1 MASRNI
7 PKKIKNIILE
17 KFRGKCAF
25 PNCKWPAVALHHT
38 KRFSIVKRHHPEE
51 IVPLCKTHH
60 ELAHAGLIANE
71 EEFLQRWRLQNFEE
85 NYGTKTKIDMMVRA
99 KRKLWAVRFSCGN
112 KQDGSG

>member
-1 MASRNI
+1 MTSRNI
-7 PKKIKNIILE
+7 PKNIKNIVLE
-17 KFRGKCAF
+17 KFRGKCGF

-71 EEFLQRWRLQNFEE
+71 EVSFQKWELQDFDK
-85 NYGTKTKIDMMVRA
+85 NYGTKAKIDMMVRA
-99 KRKLWAVRFSCGN
+99 KRKLWAERFKSGSCGF
-112 KQDGSG
+112 